1 MKVKKRKILITAE
14 MEIILQS
21 YFNISGNIIVPNISW
36 GLGLHECDLLVM
48 SKKGYLTE
56 IEIKVSSS
64 DLKKDMEKRH
74 QHRSKKIKSL
84 YFAIPWY
91 LLDDKDYIPARAG
104 IIVVSEKRQI
114 SIVRTPRTN
123 KHARALT
130 EKERFQFVR
139 LGSFRIWSLKRKM
152 WKLTKSLKEMRE
164 TIKSLRKEVMAY
176 RGYREDDRKE
186 RFG

>member
-1 MKVKKRKILITAE
+1 MKKHKRLTTAE
-14 MEIILQS
+14 MELILQS
-21 YFNISGNIIVPNISW
+21 YFDRSGNIIVPNISW

-56 IEIKVSSS
+56 IEIKVSAS
-64 DLKKDMEKRH
+64 DLKKDALKRH

-91 LLDDKDYIPARAG
+91 LINDKDYIPARAG
-104 IIVVSEKRQI
+104 IIVVGEKRHINIIRSPITNKYAQPLSEKD
-114 SIVRTPRTN
+114 
-123 KHARALT
+123 
-130 EKERFQFVR
+130 RFQFVR

-152 WKLTKSLKEMRE
+152 WRITKNLKEMRE
-164 TIKSLRKEVMAY
+164 TIKSLRKEVRAHIEY
-176 RGYREDDRKE
+176 NKNDRKE